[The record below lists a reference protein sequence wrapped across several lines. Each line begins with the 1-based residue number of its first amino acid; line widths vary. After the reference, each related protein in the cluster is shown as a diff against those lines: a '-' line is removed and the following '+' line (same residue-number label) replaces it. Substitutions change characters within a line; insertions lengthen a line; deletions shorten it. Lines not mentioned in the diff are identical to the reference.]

1 METMLRPPTPTPT
14 STRSRASIIHQPVG
28 VNTEARVKTVK
39 SRTHQKKVRRR
50 PIRSAAR
57 PHRTE
62 PSTVPSPEQAR
73 MTPVSKPPRL
83 HSFWS
88 WTTAKPMRNMSKNS
102 EMLATMARAMMLR

>member
-39 SRTHQKKVRRR
+39 IRTHQKKVRRR
-50 PIRSAAR
+50 PIRSAAQ
-57 PHRTE
+57 PHRTA

-73 MTPVSKPPRL
+73 MTPVSNPPRL
-83 HSFWS
+83 HS
-88 WTTAKPMRNMSKNS
+88 
-102 EMLATMARAMMLR
+102 L